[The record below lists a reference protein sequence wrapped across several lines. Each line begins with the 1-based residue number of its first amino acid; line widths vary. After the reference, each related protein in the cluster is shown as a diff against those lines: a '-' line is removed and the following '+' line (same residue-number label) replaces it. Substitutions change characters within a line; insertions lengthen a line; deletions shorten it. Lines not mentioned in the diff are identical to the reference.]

1 MKKREMAIIALVMI
15 IYLLVVRTWIA
26 HEIKEN
32 QPQYPLHDSKT
43 LSIDL

>member
-1 MKKREMAIIALVMI
+1 MTKRQMAIIALIMI
-15 IYLLVVRTWIA
+15 IYLLIVRTWVA

-32 QPQYPLHDSKT
+32 QQQYLLHDSKT

>member
-1 MKKREMAIIALVMI
+1 MTKKEMAIIALIMI

-26 HEIKEN
+26 YEIKEN
-32 QPQYPLHDSKT
+32 QPQYPLHDSKN

>member
-1 MKKREMAIIALVMI
+1 MTKKEMAIIALIMI
-15 IYLLVVRTWIA
+15 IYLLVVRIWVA